1 MAIDD
6 RLHALKQSM
15 VKAQNDDT
23 RYAVAETVRDLGYID
38 FRDFFEARPALSHV
52 EVIERTLN
60 LHP

>member
-6 RLHALKQSM
+6 RLYALKQSM

-38 FRDFFEARPALSHV
+38 FRDFLQARPTLSHV
-52 EVIERTLN
+52 ELVERKLN
-60 LHP
+60 SHP